1 MPGRQPFVSHFLR
14 EILAPKMTKTVTS
27 KRGCESIKKVRKML
41 LDDRKVKLIEMS
53 DTLKISK
60 KHVGHIDLRSELGD
74 KIAEK
79 STICGR
85 RKCCFIKISQKKKN
99 FYELGL
105 ELFPHQL
112 YSSGL
117 APLQR
122 NSFKATVSVHIII
135 EVIGWIWMRYVC
147 RNERHIY
154 TYLIK

>member
-1 MPGRQPFVSHFLR
+1 
-14 EILAPKMTKTVTS
+14 
-27 KRGCESIKKVRKML
+27 ML

-60 KHVGHIDLRSELGD
+60 KHVGHIDLRSELAD

-85 RKCCFIKISQKKKN
+85 RKCCFIKFSQKKRIFMN
-99 FYELGL
+99 LGL
-105 ELFPHQL
+105 ELFQL